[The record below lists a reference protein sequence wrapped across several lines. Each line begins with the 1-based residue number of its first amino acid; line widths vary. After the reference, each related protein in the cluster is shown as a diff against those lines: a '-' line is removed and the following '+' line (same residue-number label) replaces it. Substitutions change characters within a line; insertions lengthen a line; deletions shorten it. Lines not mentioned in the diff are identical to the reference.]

1 MKKKYRTPKVVNM
14 PEEINNGVPGA
25 LTGAAHMVARA
36 VAKAA
41 KGHIDLAAGADA
53 PKTLQIRR

>member
-14 PEEINNGVPGA
+14 PEEMHGGVPGA
-25 LTGAAHMVARA
+25 VMGVALMVARA

-53 PKTLQIRR
+53 PKTLQVRR